1 MTKLRALIIMKHHFL
16 IATTILA
23 LGTFQATAADAFDV
37 LRPSLKRLDDQP
49 RSAEDQAKVDLGRH
63 LFYEKRISLNNTM
76 SCNTCH
82 DLKRY
87 GVDGEGFSKGV
98 PGERVGRNSPT
109 VYNAYAHIA
118 QFWDGRAATVEE
130 QAKGPILAGK
140 EMAMPNAAEVI
151 KRLKSFPEYAPLFK
165 AAFPRSADSINYEHV
180 GSAIGA
186 FERNLATPS
195 RWDAFLDGKK
205 DALSTAELAGA
216 QTFVT
221 KSCITCHA
229 GTLVGGQAYMK
240 LGLINPWPNQ
250 KDQGRFDLTKK
261 ADDKMFFKVPSLR
274 NIAETGPYF
283 HDSSSTTLADAIKRM
298 GKHQLGL
305 DLTAKEVTD
314 LAAFL
319 KALTGPLP
327 EAYIKQ
333 QPFSA
338 KGSGTLE

>member
-1 MTKLRALIIMKHHFL
+1 MKHL
-16 IATTILA
+16 LCIAAA
-23 LGTFQATAADAFDV
+23 LFVFGSFSTLNAAESFDIF
-37 LRPSLKRLDDQP
+37 RPSLKRLDDQP

-63 LFYEKRISLNNTM
+63 LFYEKRLSLNSSM

-82 DLKRY
+82 DLQRY

-98 PGERVGRNSPT
+98 PGELLGRNSPT

-118 QFWDGRAATVEE
+118 QFWDGRATTVEE

-140 EMAMPNAAEVI
+140 EMGMPSSAEVV
-151 KRLKSFPEYAPLFK
+151 KRLKAFPEYTPLFK
-165 AAFPRSADSINYEHV
+165 AAFPGSADAINYEHV

-205 DALSTAELAGA
+205 DAMTSAELAGA
-216 QTFVT
+216 RLFVT
-221 KSCITCHA
+221 KSCTTCHA

-240 LGLINPWPNQ
+240 LGLVNPWPNQ
-250 KDQGRFDLTKK
+250 KDQGRFDLTKNE
-261 ADDKMFFKVPSLR
+261 ADKMSFKVPSLR
-274 NIAETGPYF
+274 NIEKTGPYF
-283 HDSSSTTLADAIKRM
+283 HDSSSVKLEDAIQRM

-305 DLTAKEVTD
+305 DLSAKEVAD

-319 KALTGPLP
+319 KSLTGPLP
-327 EAYIKQ
+327 TDYIKPR
-333 QPFSA
+333 PFTTT
-338 KGSGTLE
+338 GSGAKFE

>member
-1 MTKLRALIIMKHHFL
+1 MKHFL
-16 IATTILA
+16 CIAAA
-23 LGTFQATAADAFDV
+23 LFVAGSLPAQNAAEPFDIF
-37 LRPSLKRLDDQP
+37 RPSLKRLDDQP

-63 LFYEKRISLNNTM
+63 LFYEKRISLNNSM
-76 SCNTCH
+76 SCNSCH
-82 DLKRY
+82 DLTRY

-140 EMAMPNAAEVI
+140 EMAMPNAAEVV
-151 KRLKSFPEYAPLFK
+151 KRLKSFPEYVPLFK

-180 GSAIGA
+180 GASIGA

-205 DALSTAELAGA
+205 DALTTAEQAGA
-216 QTFVT
+216 RLFVT
-221 KSCITCHA
+221 KACTTCHA
-229 GTLVGGQAYMK
+229 GTLVGGQVYMK
-240 LGLINPWPNQ
+240 LGLVNPWPNQ
-250 KDQGRFDLTKK
+250 KDQGRFDLTKNE
-261 ADDKMFFKVPSLR
+261 ADKMFFKVPSLR
-274 NIAETGPYF
+274 NIEKTGPYF
-283 HDSSSTTLADAIKRM
+283 HDSSSTSLDDAIKRM

-305 DLTAKEVTD
+305 DLTTKEVAD

-319 KALTGPLP
+319 KSLTGPLP
-327 EAYIKQ
+327 VDYIKPR
-333 QPFSA
+333 PFTA
-338 KGSGTLE
+338 KGSGAKFE

>member
-1 MTKLRALIIMKHHFL
+1 
-16 IATTILA
+16 
-23 LGTFQATAADAFDV
+23 
-37 LRPSLKRLDDQP
+37 
-49 RSAEDQAKVDLGRH
+49 
-63 LFYEKRISLNNTM
+63 
-76 SCNTCH
+76 
-82 DLKRY
+82 
-87 GVDGEGFSKGV
+87 
-98 PGERVGRNSPT
+98 
-109 VYNAYAHIA
+109 
-118 QFWDGRAATVEE
+118 
-130 QAKGPILAGK
+130 
-140 EMAMPNAAEVI
+140 MPNAAEVV

-165 AAFPRSADSINYEHV
+165 TAFPRSADAINYEHV

-195 RWDAFLDGKK
+195 RWDAFLDGKT

-250 KDQGRFDLTKK
+250 KDQGRFDLTKNE
-261 ADDKMFFKVPSLR
+261 ADKMFFKVPSLR
-274 NIAETGPYF
+274 NIA
-283 HDSSSTTLADAIKRM
+283 
-298 GKHQLGL
+298 
-305 DLTAKEVTD
+305 
-314 LAAFL
+314 
-319 KALTGPLP
+319 LTGTLP

>member
-1 MTKLRALIIMKHHFL
+1 MKHTL
-16 IATTILA
+16 LLVAALLA
-23 LGTFQATAADAFDV
+23 ASAFQIQSARADEFD
-37 LRPSLKRLDDQP
+37 LFRPSLKRLDDQP

-63 LFYEKRISLNNTM
+63 LFYEKRISLNNSM
-76 SCNTCH
+76 SCNSCH

-87 GVDGEGFSKGV
+87 GVDGETFSKGV
-98 PGERVGRNSPT
+98 PGDRVGRNSPT

-140 EMAMPNAAEVI
+140 EMAMPNAAEVV

-165 AAFPRSADSINYEHV
+165 AAFPRSADAVNYDHV
-180 GSAIGA
+180 GAAIGA

-216 QTFVT
+216 RLFVT
-221 KSCITCHA
+221 KSCTTCHA
-229 GTLVGGQAYMK
+229 STLVGGQAYMK
-240 LGLINPWPNQ
+240 LGLVNPWPNQ
-250 KDQGRFDLTKK
+250 KDQGRFDLTK
-261 ADDKMFFKVPSLR
+261 AEADKMFFKVPSLR

-283 HDSSSTTLADAIKRM
+283 HDSSSTALGDAIKRM

-305 DLTAKEVTD
+305 DLTAKEVAD
-314 LAAFL
+314 LTAFL
-319 KALTGPLP
+319 KSLTGPLP
-327 EAYIKQ
+327 EAYIKPR
-333 QPFSA
+333 PFPG
-338 KGSGTLE
+338 KGGTGSLE